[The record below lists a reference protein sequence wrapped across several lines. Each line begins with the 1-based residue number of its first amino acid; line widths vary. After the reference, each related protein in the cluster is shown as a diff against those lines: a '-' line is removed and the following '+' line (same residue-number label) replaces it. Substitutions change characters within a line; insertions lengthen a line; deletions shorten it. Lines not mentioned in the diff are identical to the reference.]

1 MFKTAI
7 VATLAAILA
16 VTFAGAQSGAVCGQ
30 DTTLSGLVRCAA
42 EAAAVLPEDKRVRLR
57 PDMLRTAQSVGGDA
71 LETEIAGRMPQAPAK
86 QQTDTGPY
94 PDYGWQA
101 AKDLIETGG
110 IEALMEAARAK
121 SGPLRYGRA
130 EALLAAGQRAAGF
143 GLDDGTARQLAAQDG
158 LAWRLNEV
166 LLEMARSAE
175 AFEAGDLAHAAARL
189 AALRCDLKTFDT
201 ARTMTLA
208 PDAIRYTFWRARIT
222 GDRAGLPTA
231 IMTGASSEDTR
242 PIRQALDGIEFLAE
256 FGACD
261 G

>member
-57 PDMLRTAQSVGGDA
+57 ADMLDTAQRVGGDA
-71 LETEIAGRMPQAPAK
+71 LVTEIAGLMPQAPAK

-94 PDYGWQA
+94 PDYGWLA
-101 AKDLIETGG
+101 AKGLIEKGG
-110 IEALMEAARAK
+110 IEALLEAARTK
-121 SGPLRYGRA
+121 SGPLRFGRA

-143 GLDDGTARQLAAQDG
+143 ELEDETARQLAAQEG
-158 LAWRLNEV
+158 LAGRLNQT

-175 AFEAGDLAHAAARL
+175 EFEAGDLAHAAARL
-189 AALRCDLKTFDT
+189 AALRCDLNTFDT
-201 ARTMTLA
+201 ARRMTLA
-208 PDAIRYTFWRARIT
+208 PDAVRYAFWRARIA
-222 GDRAGLPTA
+222 GDRTGLPTA
-231 IMTGASSEDTR
+231 IMTGASSEDTG
-242 PIRQALDGIEFLAE
+242 PVRQALDGIDFLAE
-256 FGACD
+256 FGMCS